1 MHTFAVIAVD
11 CLKMLVIIATIWLAI
26 FSVFSMP
33 DRLLGFRRVEGL
45 IFVPVATIAIWLALA
60 YLRVPMPGVVYI
72 NSFKLLAATAL
83 ICGFVWCFIED
94 EWFGRG

>member
-1 MHTFAVIAVD
+1 MHTFAVIVVN
-11 CLKMLVIIATIWLAI
+11 CLKMLAIIATIWLAI

-45 IFVPVATIAIWLALA
+45 IVVPVATIAIWLALV
-60 YLRVPMPGVVYI
+60 YLRVPMPGIVI
-72 NSFKLLAATAL
+72 ISPLKLLAALAL
-83 ICGFVWCFIED
+83 ICGLVWCFIEN